1 MADTT
6 GHVQITDE
14 QLAKS
19 AVKYRKELLMMP
31 VLAMATTLKHM
42 TQRPGVRGKEVV
54 GELAGDIE
62 LGPYD
67 EGREDTDA
75 VAINPRTLETFLGS
89 VVKKFSPN
97 SVWQTVYGN
106 LISKGDALKNVDIT
120 REVLTFLSAK
130 LGANLNAH
138 PWNAVRSDAGTKSK
152 DLFNGFDTITNT
164 EKTANKISA
173 DLGNMFVIEAISKDN
188 AVDVLKAFYRAA
200 DPVLRE
206 TQTKLFIPQ
215 GVYDNY
221 VDDYQA
227 TVGHVPYNTS
237 FEKTVLEG
245 SNGRCELVPL
255 ANKAGSPYIHLTPKS
270 NMLVGFGNGADNEKI
285 LVEKH
290 HAFKLDFIATTYFGV
305 EFESISKERL
315 LVGTIDGTTSVV
327 AGIGG

>member
-1 MADTT
+1 MADTK
-6 GHVQITDE
+6 GYVQITDE

-31 VLAMATTLKHM
+31 VLAMASTLKHM
-42 TQRPGVRGKEVV
+42 SQRPGVIGKETV
-54 GELAGDIE
+54 GEVNGDIE

-67 EGREDTDA
+67 EGRVDENGVSID
-75 VAINPRTLETFLGS
+75 PRTLETFLGS

-106 LISKGDALKNVDIT
+106 LISKGEALKNVDIT
-120 REVLTFLSAK
+120 RQVLAFLSAK
-130 LGANLNAH
+130 LGANLNAVL
-138 PWNAVRSDAGTKSK
+138 WSAKRNESGTKSK
-152 DLFNGFDTITNT
+152 DLFNGFDTITKT
-164 EKTANKISA
+164 EMDAFKIST
-173 DLGNMFVIEAISKDN
+173 DLKNMFTIEAISKDN
-188 AVDVLKAFYRAA
+188 AVDVLKEFYRAA

-237 FEKTVLEG
+237 FEKTFLES
-245 SNGRCELVPL
+245 SNNRCELVPL
-255 ANKAGSPYIHLTPKS
+255 ANKAGSAFIHLTTKS
-270 NMLVGFGNGADNEKI
+270 NMLVGYGNGADKETI

-290 HAFKLDFIATTYFGV
+290 HPFKLDFVATMFFGA
-305 EFESISKERL
+305 EFETISKERL
-315 LVGTIDGTTSVV
+315 LVGTIDGTTPVL

>member
-1 MADTT
+1 MADEK
-6 GHVQITDE
+6 GYVKISNE

-19 AVKYRKELLMMP
+19 AIKFRKELLMMP
-31 VLAMATTLKHM
+31 VLAIGSTLQHM
-42 TQRPGVRGKEVV
+42 TQRPGVIGKEVV
-54 GELAGDIE
+54 GEMSGDIE

-67 EGREDTDA
+67 EGREDTDG
-75 VAINPRTLETFLGS
+75 ISIEPRTLETFLGS

-106 LISKGDALKNVDIT
+106 LTTKGEALKNVDIS
-120 REVLTFLSAK
+120 RQVLSFLTAK
-130 LGANLNAH
+130 LGASLNASI
-138 PWNAVRSDAGTKSK
+138 WNAKRNDGGTKTK
-152 DLFNGFDTITNT
+152 ELFNGFDTITKT
-164 EKTANKISA
+164 ELDAAKISA
-173 DLGNMFVIEAISKDN
+173 ELGNMFTIEAISKDN

-227 TVGHVPYNTS
+227 TVGHVPYNSS

-255 ANKAGSPYIHLTPKS
+255 ANKAGSPFIHLTTKS
-270 NMLVGFGNGADNEKI
+270 NMLVGYGNGSDKENI
-285 LVEKH
+285 TVEKH
-290 HAFKLDFIATTYFGV
+290 HAFKLDYIATMYFGT
-305 EFESISKERL
+305 EFETISKERL
-315 LVGTIDGTTSVV
+315 LVGAIDGTTPVL

>member
-1 MADTT
+1 MCIRD
-6 GHVQITDE
+6 
-14 QLAKS
+14 
-19 AVKYRKELLMMP
+19 R
-31 VLAMATTLKHM
+31 
-42 TQRPGVRGKEVV
+42 GVRGKEVV
-54 GELAGDIE
+54 GELSGDIE

-67 EGREDTDA
+67 EGREDTES
-75 VAINPRTLETFLGS
+75 VGIEPRELETFLGS

-120 REVLTFLSAK
+120 RQVLAFLSAK
-130 LGANLNAH
+130 LGANLNAVL
-138 PWNAVRSDAGTKSK
+138 WSAVRNPSGTKSK
-152 DLFNGFDTITNT
+152 DLFNGFDTITKT
-164 EKTANKISA
+164 EKDASKISA
-173 DLGNMFVIEAISKDN
+173 ELGNMFTIEAISKDN

-237 FEKTVLEG
+237 FEKAFLEG
-245 SNGRCELVPL
+245 SNNRCELVPL
-255 ANKAGSPYIHLTPKS
+255 ANKANSPFIHLTTKS
-270 NMLVGFGNGADNEKI
+270 NMLVGFGNGADKEKI

-290 HAFKLDFIATTYFGV
+290 HAFKLDFIATMFFGA
-305 EFESISKERL
+305 EFETISKERL

>member
-1 MADTT
+1 MADTN
-6 GHVQITDE
+6 GHVKITDE

-31 VLAMATTLKHM
+31 VLAMAVSLQHM

-54 GELAGDIE
+54 GELSGDIE

-67 EGREDTDA
+67 EGREDTDG
-75 VAINPRTLETFLGS
+75 VSINPRTLETFLGS

-106 LISKGDALKNVDIT
+106 LISKGEALKNVDIT
-120 REVLTFLSAK
+120 RQVLAFLTAK
-130 LGANLNAH
+130 LGANLNAVL
-138 PWNAVRSDAGTKSK
+138 WSAVRNAEGTKSK
-152 DLFNGFDTITNT
+152 DLFNGFDTITKT
-164 EKTANKISA
+164 EKDASKISA
-173 DLGNMFVIEAISKDN
+173 SLGNMFVIEAISKDN
-188 AVDVLKAFYRAA
+188 AVDVLKTFYRAA

-206 TQTKLFIPQ
+206 AQTKLFIPQ

-227 TVGHVPYNTS
+227 TVGHVPYNTG

-255 ANKAGSPYIHLTPKS
+255 ANKAGSPFLHLTTKS
-270 NMLVGFGNGADNEKI
+270 NMLVGYGNGADNENI
-285 LVEKH
+285 TVEKH
-290 HAFKLDFIATTYFGV
+290 HAFKLDFVATTYFGA
-305 EFESISKERL
+305 EFETISKERL
-315 LVGTIDGTTSVV
+315 LVGTIDGTTPVV

>member
-1 MADTT
+1 MPDEK
-6 GHVQITDE
+6 GYVKITDE
-14 QLAKS
+14 QLSKS
-19 AVKYRKELLMMP
+19 AVKYRKVLLMMP

-54 GELAGDIE
+54 GELAGNIE

-75 VAINPRTLETFLGS
+75 VAINPRVLETFLGS

-106 LISKGDALKNVDIT
+106 LISKGDSLKNVDIT
-120 REVLTFLSAK
+120 RQVLTFLSAK

-138 PWNAVRSDAGTKSK
+138 LWNAVRSDAGTKSK

-315 LVGTIDGTTSVV
+315 LVGTIDGTTPVV

>member
-1 MADTT
+1 MIAASREMS
-6 GHVQITDE
+6 DE
-14 QLAKS
+14 P
-19 AVKYRKELLMMP
+19 KELLMMP

-54 GELAGDIE
+54 GELAGNIE

-75 VAINPRTLETFLGS
+75 VAINPRVLETFLGS

-120 REVLTFLSAK
+120 RQVLTFLSAK

-138 PWNAVRSDAGTKSK
+138 LWNAVRSDAGTKSK

-315 LVGTIDGTTSVV
+315 LVGTIDGTTPVV

>member
-1 MADTT
+1 MADTK
-6 GHVQITDE
+6 GYVQITDE

-31 VLAMATTLKHM
+31 VLAMASTLQHM
-42 TQRPGVRGKEVV
+42 SQRPGVIGKETV
-54 GELAGDIE
+54 GEVNGDIE

-67 EGREDTDA
+67 EGRVDENGVSID
-75 VAINPRTLETFLGS
+75 PRTLETFLGS

-106 LISKGDALKNVDIT
+106 LISKGEALKNVDIT
-120 REVLTFLSAK
+120 RQVLAFLSAK
-130 LGANLNAH
+130 LGANLNAVL
-138 PWNAVRSDAGTKSK
+138 WSAKRNDSGTKSK
-152 DLFNGFDTITNT
+152 DLFNGFDTITKT
-164 EKTANKISA
+164 EMDASKISA
-173 DLGNMFVIEAISKDN
+173 DLKNMFTIEAISKDN
-188 AVDVLKAFYRAA
+188 AVDVLKEFYRAA

-237 FEKTVLEG
+237 FEKTFLES
-245 SNGRCELVPL
+245 SNNRCELVPL
-255 ANKAGSPYIHLTPKS
+255 ANKAGSAFIHLTTKS
-270 NMLVGFGNGADNEKI
+270 NMLVGYGNGADKETI

-290 HAFKLDFIATTYFGV
+290 HPFKLDFVATMFFGA
-305 EFESISKERL
+305 EFETISKERL
-315 LVGTIDGTTSVV
+315 LVGTIDGTTPVL

>member
-1 MADTT
+1 MADTK
-6 GHVQITDE
+6 GYVQISDE

-42 TQRPGVRGKEVV
+42 TQRPGVLGKEVV
-54 GELAGDIE
+54 GELAGNIE

-75 VAINPRTLETFLGS
+75 VAINPRVLETFLGS

-106 LISKGDALKNVDIT
+106 LISKGDVLKNVDIT
-120 REVLTFLSAK
+120 RQVLAFLAAK

-138 PWNAVRSDAGTKSK
+138 LWNAVRSDAGTKSK
-152 DLFNGFDTITNT
+152 DLFNGFDTITT
-164 EKTANKISA
+164 KEKTASKISA
-173 DLGNMFVIEAISKDN
+173 ELGNMFVIEAISKDN

-227 TVGHVPYNTS
+227 TVGHVPYNNS
-237 FEKTVLEG
+237 FEKTIIEG

-255 ANKAGSPYIHLTPKS
+255 ANKAGSAYIHLTPKS

-315 LVGTIDGTTSVV
+315 LVGTIDGTTPVL

>member
-1 MADTT
+1 MHSMIAASREMS
-6 GHVQITDE
+6 DE
-14 QLAKS
+14 P
-19 AVKYRKELLMMP
+19 KELLMMP

-54 GELAGDIE
+54 GELAGNIE

-75 VAINPRTLETFLGS
+75 VAINPRVLETFLGS

-106 LISKGDALKNVDIT
+106 LISKGDSLKNVDIT
-120 REVLTFLSAK
+120 RQVLAFLAAK

-138 PWNAVRSDAGTKSK
+138 LWNAVRSDAGTKSK

-164 EKTANKISA
+164 EKTADKISA

-315 LVGTIDGTTSVV
+315 LVGTIDGTTPVV

>member
-1 MADTT
+1 MPDEK
-6 GHVQITDE
+6 GYVKITDE
-14 QLAKS
+14 QLSKS

-54 GELAGDIE
+54 GELAGNIE

-75 VAINPRTLETFLGS
+75 VAINPRVLETFLGS

-120 REVLTFLSAK
+120 RHVLTFLSAK

-138 PWNAVRSDAGTKSK
+138 LWNAVRSDAGTKSK
-152 DLFNGFDTITNT
+152 DLFNGFDTITNR

-315 LVGTIDGTTSVV
+315 LVGTIDGTTPVV

>member
-1 MADTT
+1 MPDEK
-6 GHVQITDE
+6 GYVKITDE
-14 QLAKS
+14 QLSKS

-54 GELAGDIE
+54 G
-62 LGPYD
+62 YD

-75 VAINPRTLETFLGS
+75 VAINPRVLETFLGS

-120 REVLTFLSAK
+120 RQVLTFLSAK

-138 PWNAVRSDAGTKSK
+138 LWNAVRSDAGTKSK

-188 AVDVLKAFYRAA
+188 AVDVLKAFYRAARAA